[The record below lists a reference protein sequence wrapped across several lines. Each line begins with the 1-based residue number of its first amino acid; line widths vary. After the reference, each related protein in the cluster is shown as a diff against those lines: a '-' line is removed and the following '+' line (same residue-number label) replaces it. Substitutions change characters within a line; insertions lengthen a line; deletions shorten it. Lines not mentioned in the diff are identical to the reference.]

1 MLQRREQNTLTSE
14 RPMHMDIQS
23 RAFRV
28 SLPSLT
34 LLQFSYSL
42 FSRVLVLPLT
52 HRLQFLFLT
61 GVHSNF
67 STTIPPTSWQA
78 DLPPHHPSSACSD
91 GTLKL
96 NTAASTEGTGVA
108 GKENECL
115 AWEPVLPC
123 QLSHPSSHHALSLI
137 LQLSV
142 PSALFSFRT
151 LWFEQPFL
159 RMPIFFY
166 R

>member
-34 LLQFSYSL
+34 LQFSCSL

-115 AWEPVLPC
+115 AWEPILTG
-123 QLSHPSSHHALSLI
+123 QLSHPSSQHALSLI
-137 LQLSV
+137 LLSAFC
-142 PSALFSFRT
+142 SLLLQNS
-151 LWFEQPFL
+151 L
-159 RMPIFFY
+159 I
-166 R
+166 